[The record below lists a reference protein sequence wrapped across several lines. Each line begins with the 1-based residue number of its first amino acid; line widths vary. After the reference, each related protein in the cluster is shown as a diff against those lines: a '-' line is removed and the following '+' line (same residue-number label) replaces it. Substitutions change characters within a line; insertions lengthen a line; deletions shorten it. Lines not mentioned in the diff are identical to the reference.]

1 MSTSRPG
8 AVPPDHEGAP
18 DRTTPSGGVDLT
30 AVERFLACDPIAVVG
45 VHRDAREFAN
55 GVYRRVRDAGHH
67 LVPVH
72 PEVDE
77 IEGDRCVATIA
88 DLDDTV
94 DAVLV
99 MVAADRAAAVV
110 EACVERGVTHVWLHR
125 GAGVGSVSQDAVR
138 IARAAGL
145 VVVEGACPMMF
156 LEPVRG
162 VHRIHRFLSRRRFVR
177 TS

>member
-1 MSTSRPG
+1 MSRSRPD
-8 AVPPDHEGAP
+8 A
-18 DRTTPSGGVDLT
+18 TPSGPEAPSGSVDLT

-45 VHRDAREFAN
+45 VHRDTREFAN
-55 GVYRRVRDAGHH
+55 SVYRRLRDAGHR

-72 PEVDE
+72 PEVE
-77 IEGDRCVATIA
+77 ELEGDRCVPTIG
-88 DLDDTV
+88 DLVGITEEVGTV

-99 MVAADRAAAVV
+99 MVAPERAAEIV
-110 EACVERGVTHVWLHR
+110 EACVERGITHVWLHR

-162 VHRIHRFLSRRRFVR
+162 VHRVHRFLARRRFVR